1 MRLQTAIATIK
12 KKYATRIVVQRMTV
26 VLSLK
31 YRCTIEATAKIL
43 SVKLKEKIAMN
54 LKLLCVSAFIL
65 GAAEASAQE
74 GQPYGAI
81 RGVVIDAASGQPLP
95 SASVV
100 VLNASPAVGAT
111 ANEAGRFAIGKLPVG
126 RYDVR
131 ASLTGYAPATFREV
145 LVSSAKEAFVEISL
159 TENMQALDEVVVR
172 SVVNKEEPLNKMA
185 TVGARMLSVEEAS
198 RYAGGFDDPARLVSA
213 FAGVA
218 GSMNSNGIAIRGNS
232 PQYLQWRIEG
242 TESPNP
248 THFSDMTG
256 IGGGILSALSSQVLG
271 NSDFFTGA
279 FPAEYSNALSGVF
292 DMQLRSG
299 NNQRYEHSVQ
309 VGTLG
314 LEFASEGPFKKGGR
328 ASYLFNYRYAT
339 MALAGDLFPG
349 LLGEAAG
356 MRYQD
361 LSFKMNFPTRRAGT
375 VSVWGIGIMDRYL
388 QNPPKDTADWLN
400 SFEWLGDFEQI
411 KLMGGVGHK
420 IFLDNS
426 TYLKSA
432 LAVSYTQN
440 HILMDQTYSDRSVF
454 RIADMRGASSNVTL
468 NTYLNRKFSAV
479 HTNRT
484 GINVTGLFYSLDYSS
499 SPEPDEYPPQPMFSF
514 AKSNGQS
521 MLLSAFSQSSI
532 RLSEKLTGNIGLSG
546 MYFMLNGKW
555 TVEPRAGLKW
565 QALPRHSFGVAYGKH
580 SRHEN
585 LDYYFAEAPQA
596 GGRLANKSMDFA
608 KAHHVVLSYG
618 WSVSE
623 NVHLE
628 VEPYCQY
635 LYRVPVEPDSLLSLI
650 NYQTFYLLKS
660 LVNDGEGV
668 NYGVDFTLERYLHD
682 GYYYLLT
689 ASLFESRYSGGDG
702 VWRSSRLNKNFL
714 INALGGKEWKMG
726 RQKQNILGV
735 NIRLSYQGGDRYIP
749 ADEAAS
755 KAAQK
760 MVYDNAR
767 AYQAQLPP
775 ALLCHF
781 TVSYKI
787 NRKATAHEV
796 ALKMI
801 NVTGYKEF
809 EGYYYDYKAG
819 EPVMHRS
826 AVVIPNICYKFDF

>member
-1 MRLQTAIATIK
+1 
-12 KKYATRIVVQRMTV
+12 
-26 VLSLK
+26 
-31 YRCTIEATAKIL
+31 
-43 SVKLKEKIAMN
+43 MN
-54 LKLLCVSAFIL
+54 FKLLCISAFIL

-95 SASVV
+95 FASVV
-100 VLNASPAVGAT
+100 ALNASPAAGAT
-111 ANEAGRFAIGKLPVG
+111 TNEAGHFAISKLPVG
-126 RYDVR
+126 RYDVQ
-131 ASLTGYAPATFREV
+131 ASLTGYAPATFREI

-159 TENMQALDEVVVR
+159 AENMQALDEVVVR
-172 SVVNKEEPLNKMA
+172 SVVSKEEPLNKMA

-248 THFSDMTG
+248 THFSEVTG
-256 IGGGILSALSSQVLG
+256 VGGGILSALSSQVLG

-339 MALAGDLFPG
+339 MSLAGKLFPG
-349 LLGEAAG
+349 LLDDAAG
-356 MRYQD
+356 IGYQD

-375 VSVWGIGIMDRYL
+375 VSIWGIGLIDNYL
-388 QNPPKDTADWLN
+388 KNPSKDTADWLN
-400 SFEWLGDFEQI
+400 SFEDVDDFKQI

-420 IFLDNS
+420 IFLDNN

-440 HILMDQTYSDRSVF
+440 HILMEQTYRDQSVF
-454 RIADMRGASSNVTL
+454 RVADMRGANSNVTL

-499 SPEPDEYPPQPMFSF
+499 SPDPNDYPPLPMFCF

-521 MLLSAFSQSSI
+521 MLLSAFSQSTI
-532 RLSEKLTGNIGLSG
+532 RLSEKLTANVGLSG
-546 MYFMLNGKW
+546 MYFMLTGRW
-555 TVEPRAGLKW
+555 AIEPRAGVKW
-565 QALPRHSFGVAYGKH
+565 QALPRHSFGAAYGKH

-596 GGRLANKSMDFA
+596 SGRLANKSMDLTR
-608 KAHHVVLSYG
+608 AHHVVLSYDY
-618 WSVSE
+618 SVSE
-623 NVHLE
+623 NTHLK

-635 LYRVPVEPDSLLSLI
+635 LYRVPVEADSLLSLI

-660 LVNDGEGV
+660 LVNDGKGV
-668 NYGVDFTLERYLHD
+668 NYGVDFTLERYLHN

-702 VWRSSRLNKNFL
+702 IWRSSRLSKNFL
-714 INALGGKEWKMG
+714 VNALGGKEWKMG

-735 NIRLSYQGGDRYIP
+735 NVRLSYQGGDRYIP

-767 AYQAQLPP
+767 AYQAQLPS

-809 EGYYYDYKAG
+809 EGYYYNYKAN
-819 EPVMHRS
+819 EPAMHQA